1 MKGGNSMIKF
11 VLGPSGSGKT
21 KWLIDEANKD
31 KRSGNGNIVF
41 IDTDDSHIF
50 SLDHGVR
57 LINASEYGINT
68 YERLY
73 GFLSGIIS
81 RDYDIE
87 KIYLDGIYQIL
98 PFDVEGLKKFIEDIK
113 KIIKEHNVEFF
124 IGMDKKKEDLPE
136 NLRENIVELHLD

>member
-1 MKGGNSMIKF
+1 M
-11 VLGPSGSGKT
+11 
-21 KWLIDEANKD
+21 
-31 KRSGNGNIVF
+31 
-41 IDTDDSHIF
+41 
-50 SLDHGVR
+50 
-57 LINASEYGINT
+57 
-68 YERLY
+68 
-73 GFLSGIIS
+73 SGIIS